1 MFKYLMNG
9 SSLLAM
15 ARFDAESDERAA
27 LRASLVKNNT
37 VIEKPTTPVES
48 ENEAGEGDDENENEE
63 DKEDEERDEDEEDKT
78 PPDEELTD
86 EEKAAKELEKKA
98 ADKIAA
104 KAARKQDRMQRR
116 IDEAVASAKAA
127 KDELA
132 AFRNANPDT
141 KLSEEEVESR
151 AEAKAAERLAAQ
163 KVKDLQTEFDNT
175 CERLQ
180 KEATKL
186 DPQFYEKIVDISDQ
200 FGPIPSFMIG
210 VLDDFD
216 NGAEVLAHI
225 TNDDELAE
233 KIWDLKFKPAK
244 MTKELVLISNKLT
257 DAKKPAKK
265 QISKVPDPIAAV
277 KGSRTTGTTIT
288 AADTKP
294 ENMDNYVAKRRAQM
308 AAKAG
313 R

>member
-1 MFKYLMNG
+1 MNG
-9 SSLLAM
+9 ASLLAM
-15 ARFDAESDERAA
+15 ANFDADSDERAA

-37 VIEKPTTPVES
+37 VIEKPSTTPETEEQNEKVEGE
-48 ENEAGEGDDENENEE
+48 ENEEGDDEGEEDEDNEE
-63 DKEDEERDEDEEDKT
+63 ENV
-78 PPDEELTD
+78 DEELTD
-86 EEKAAKELEKKA
+86 EEKAAKEAEKKA
-98 ADKIAA
+98 AEKAAA
-104 KAARKQDRMQRR
+104 KLARKNDRMQRR
-116 IDEAVASAKAA
+116 IDEATAAAKAA

-132 AFRNANPDT
+132 AFKAANPNST
-141 KLSEEEVESR
+141 LTEEEVEAR

-180 KEATKL
+180 KEATKF
-186 DPQFYEKIVDISDQ
+186 DKDFYEKTVDIADQ
-200 FGPIPSFMIG
+200 FGPIPSFLIG
-210 VLDDFD
+210 VAADTE

-225 TNDDELAE
+225 VADDELAE
-233 KIWDLKFKPAK
+233 KIWKLTPAK
-244 MTKELVLISNKLT
+244 MAKEFILISNKLIE
-257 DAKKPAKK
+257 AKTPPRR
-265 QISKVPDPIAAV
+265 QISKVPEPITRV
-277 KGSRTTGTTIT
+277 TGSRVVSTTIT